1 MTAWGLILDV
11 RPKEER
17 KIQKKKKMKELTVMG
32 QERTRNTNM
41 SANSVLNL
49 YFYFSLLTCPINVS
63 RLFHL
68 NIILI
73 GSSFRSHNC
82 DVNPD

>member
-17 KIQKKKKMKELTVMG
+17 KIQKKKKIKELTVMG

-41 SANSVLNL
+41 SANSELKSLFLFFPLNL
-49 YFYFSLLTCPINVS
+49 PNQC
-63 RLFHL
+63 
-68 NIILI
+68 
-73 GSSFRSHNC
+73 
-82 DVNPD
+82 

>member
-32 QERTRNTNM
+32 QERTRNTYM
-41 SANSVLNL
+41 SANSELKSLFLFFPLNL
-49 YFYFSLLTCPINVS
+49 PNQC
-63 RLFHL
+63 
-68 NIILI
+68 
-73 GSSFRSHNC
+73 
-82 DVNPD
+82 